1 MESKLSQCQLGV
13 FLDSVRYGGNVYH
26 NANLFNLNPALDDD
40 RLEEALRAVIA
51 AHPLMSARIRLDDEG
66 QPVMFMPETP
76 IVPQLLTMSDAAF
89 DEYRRS
95 IIPEFQVVGG
105 TLGVMSMIRTDSDLW
120 LFFDFHHVIA
130 DGSSMIMM
138 IREIDRAYGG
148 EQLEP
153 EPLTG
158 FDIAN
163 REAERRL
170 TPDYEAAREWYR
182 QNYSGTDTEAQLY
195 ADSKGDRPA
204 YHRQQFTLD
213 IAPDRL
219 RGGAPLCNAAMG
231 IVLASFTHRDE
242 AVFTTITHGRRGHET
257 DRTFAMMVKTQP
269 VRVHVE
275 AGVTADGLLRDMKTQ
290 LVGNRRWGEL
300 FSFAEV
306 SALTGISSDF
316 LFAFQGRFL
325 DIPQIGGS
333 PAVRQQLGEVN
344 AAAPVNMELFIDDDH
359 VWIDASW
366 RTDMYSDQ
374 AITNIAHA
382 FGTVLDQL
390 SGCSPDM
397 AVADIAVTDSRQTAQ
412 LRLWGDAPAVPYD
425 HSVPIESVIA
435 TQADSQPDRTAVVC
449 GDRTL
454 TRRQLQ
460 EKVNSVAAFL
470 QSKGIGKGHT
480 VGVMINR
487 SELMAVYP
495 LAIQTIGAAYMPL
508 DPEFPQERLMFM
520 IGDAGVKTILT
531 ADNLARR
538 VLPDFGAD
546 NIIDIS
552 QIPDNS
558 SAPAPV
564 DKSGD
569 DALVVLYTSGSTGKP
584 KGVTLTRAGLLNFS
598 HAYISITAMT
608 ESDRV
613 PAYANFG
620 FDAHMMDLYPT
631 LMAGAEYHVLD
642 DVTRHDLDALHDYF
656 VARHITMAFMTTQI
670 CWQMATLYDLP
681 DIRCLLGGGEKL
693 PPLGEVPYS
702 FFNLYGPTECSV
714 IATYYET
721 HGDLDGTI
729 IGRPVPGYGIRVVD
743 KQLRDV
749 PAGVPGELVIT
760 GVCVGKG
767 YLNRPELTAEKF
779 LMIDG
784 VPAYRTGDLARWT
797 HDGLVHYLG
806 RMDGMVKLRGLR
818 IELGEIEAVAT
829 RHDAV
834 RQFAAAVKTVGGNE
848 QLVGYFSLKDGQSL
862 TADQLRDFMS
872 GKLTEFMIP
881 TGMMQLDELPLT
893 PNGKVDRRALPL
905 PEISADAETLEA
917 IEGPVERQVADIVAE
932 IVGHNAF
939 GATTN
944 LMKVGLTSLLTMR
957 LVAMISRKTGHK
969 VAAKAVM
976 LDPTVR
982 AIARIIAQV
991 EASGSAK
998 PSGDAPKAKRRKF
1011 YPLSENQRGVYID
1024 WMANPDALQYNV
1036 PRALKLNPGIDI
1048 DRLADALRQAV
1059 KTHPA
1064 LSAKFVTH
1072 GDDIMQQRN
1081 DDAEAVVTVRGL
1093 DHEPTAAELQAM
1105 VIPFNL
1111 NTGPLYHIE
1120 LLTHG
1125 SDCWLLMDFNHI
1137 VFDGM
1142 SAAVFA
1148 DSVTRAYNGE
1158 ELEVESYT
1166 AFDRAIDEHDML
1178 MSEQADE
1185 AHDWFAKLLDGFQT
1199 TAYPHSQSAD
1209 GLPGQMGRLSLTL
1222 DAAAVDAFCKDN
1234 AVTASNYF
1242 LSAFMQLLHRLTRQE
1257 RIAITTVNNG
1267 REDERLL
1274 DDVGMFVK
1282 TLPVVSAITPA
1293 QAQTLTPAQAVANMQ
1308 RQFITTQSYDFYPF
1322 TSIVRDFGIR
1332 PDIMYVYEGGIAL
1345 DSDSGS
1351 PLSGKPV
1358 SLGLDT
1364 VKVPL
1369 TMLVFTPVPG
1379 QYELTVEYDASM
1391 YTATDMD
1398 RLLKVMR
1405 TLSTSLAAAATIAD
1419 ATTIDAEAE
1428 RQLSS
1433 MRSGATGD
1441 VAYDSYHGAMEAWA
1455 LETPDAMALV
1465 ACDRSMTF
1473 DQFNRQA
1480 NVTAHALKAHGV
1492 EHGDKVVVLLPRDSR
1507 LITTIYGVMKAGA
1520 AYIPCD
1526 PDYPAERIRLITE
1539 DSGARFIVTT
1549 ADRMDTFPGKVI
1561 DVDTLLSGYD
1571 DSNPGIDISPD
1582 DLAYLIYTSGSTGR
1596 PKGVKIHHGAIANY
1610 LYAYR
1615 NEIYLPMGDDEP
1627 RVNMLLVTI
1636 SFDASQV
1643 DLGTS
1648 LTSGH
1653 TLVLADDEQTKDVV
1667 KLAELMTRTHVQAF
1681 DATPSRLAAMLEL
1694 PAFRNAIASCKLLN
1708 IGGEG
1713 FPASLLDKLADAG
1726 FRGIVVNEYGP
1737 TETTVG
1743 SNHAF
1748 LRPGDA
1754 INAGKP
1760 FYNYVEYIVDGWGG
1774 ELPVGMTGELYIA
1787 GRGVGKGYHNL
1798 PDKTE
1803 ASFVTFKDAVAYRT
1817 GDLARWTANG
1827 SVEILGRIDNQVK
1840 LRGLRIELGEIES
1853 VATAMAGVRMACAD
1867 VRTIEGVEHLCLWY
1881 ESDDVDPEALNTHL
1895 SRHLTEYMVP
1905 DSYTKLTKMPLT
1917 PNGKTDRRSLPEPQ
1931 LEAPAEYVEPADGL
1945 ERQIAD
1951 AFAHVLGRDKV
1962 GAIDD
1967 FFKIGGTSINA
1978 IKVVARLAGTGVD
1991 VSYKDIF
1998 ATRTARALGALLS
2011 GAGHDNAPAHNEKSA
2026 AKDASKAAEPLAD
2039 VLAANT
2045 LESFLNGDRQP
2056 LDGCGVLLTGAT
2068 GFMGIHML
2076 HDLLTQYDCRVTCM
2090 VRGRG
2095 AVSGLSRLQ
2104 TLCFYY
2110 FGETFADMLDKRLF
2124 VIEGDLTDAG
2134 ALSGLD
2140 SAGIDVV
2147 INCAANVK
2155 HFSSGDDIERVNVG
2169 TVRNIVDWC
2178 VANGGKRL
2186 VHVSTVSVAGGRV
2199 DGVPDAATVLTEQ
2212 SLEMGQNLSNQYVA
2226 SKHEAERIILQA
2238 VRDNNLN
2245 AKIMRVG
2252 NLAPRASDGEFQINF
2267 RTNAFMGRL
2276 KAYLELGCVPF
2287 GHMDAQ
2293 CEFSP
2298 IDNVCDA
2305 ILRLAQAP
2313 QAMSVFMPTNNHHIP
2328 LGDVLSILSQVT
2340 RRTIRGVEQGE
2351 FQEALSQ
2358 AMADEK
2364 RVAALQPLLAYSG
2377 RSGEANEYIGFNG
2390 EMTTQVLY
2398 RLGFRWNYT
2407 TWDYVERF
2415 IRLLDDL
2422 DFFADE

>member
-13 FLDSVRYGGNVYH
+13 FLDSVRHGGNVYH
-26 NANLFNLNPALDDD
+26 NANLFKLNPGLDDN
-40 RLEEALRAVIA
+40 RLAEALQAVIA

-66 QPVMFMPETP
+66 QPLMFMPDEP
-76 IVPQLLTMSDAAF
+76 IAAQLLTMSDAAF

-105 TLGVMSMIRTDSDLW
+105 TLGVMSLIRTDSDLW

-138 IREIDRAYGG
+138 LREIDRAYNG

-170 TPDYEAAREWYR
+170 TPDYETAREWYR
-182 QNYSGTDTEAQLY
+182 QNYTGTDTEAQLY
-195 ADSKGDRPA
+195 ADRKGDHPA
-204 YHRQQFTLD
+204 YHRQQFALD

-231 IVLASFTHRDE
+231 IVLASFTNRDE

-269 VRVHVE
+269 VRVRVGT
-275 AGVTADGLLRDMKTQ
+275 GVTADDLLRDMKTQ

-306 SALTGISSDF
+306 SAMTGITSDI
-316 LFAFQGRFL
+316 LFAYQGRFL
-325 DIPQIGGS
+325 DIPSIGGS

-344 AAAPVNMELFIDDDH
+344 AAVPVNMELFMDDDH
-359 VWIDASW
+359 VWLDVSW
-366 RTDMYSDQ
+366 RTDKYSDQ
-374 AITNIAHA
+374 AIAALAHA
-382 FGTVLDQL
+382 FDTVLHQL
-390 SGCSPDM
+390 SGCSPDTP
-397 AVADIAVTDSRQTAQ
+397 VSDIAIADSRQIAQ

-425 HSVPIESVIA
+425 HSVPIEDVIA
-435 TQADSQPDRTAVVC
+435 AQAADRPDRTAVVF

-454 TRRQLQ
+454 TRRQLHD
-460 EKVNSVAAFL
+460 KVNSVAAFL

-495 LAIQTIGAAYMPL
+495 LAIQSVGAAYMPL
-508 DPEFPQERLMFM
+508 DPEFPHERLMFM
-520 IGDAGVKTILT
+520 IGDAGVETILT
-531 ADNLARR
+531 ADNLARK
-538 VLPDFGAD
+538 VLPDFGQD

-552 QIPDNS
+552 QIADDGSVP
-558 SAPAPV
+558 APAAK
-564 DKSGD
+564 DGG

-584 KGVTLTRAGLLNFS
+584 KGVTLTRAGLLNFA
-598 HAYISITAMT
+598 HAYIGITAMT
-608 ESDRV
+608 GNDRV

-729 IGRPVPGYGIRVVD
+729 IGRPVPGYGIRIVD

-779 LMIDG
+779 ITLDG
-784 VPAYRTGDLARWT
+784 APAYRTGDLARWT

-848 QLVGYFSLKDGQSL
+848 QLVGYFSLKDGQNL
-862 TADQLRDFMS
+862 TADQLREFMS
-872 GKLTEFMIP
+872 GQLTEFMIP
-881 TGMMQLDELPLT
+881 TVMMQLDELPLT

-905 PEISADAETLEA
+905 PEISAEAETIEA
-917 IEGPVERQVADIVAE
+917 PDGPVEQQVAEIVAE

-982 AIARIIAQV
+982 AIARIIA
-991 EASGSAK
+991 S
-998 PSGDAPKAKRRKF
+998 DAAPGNKAPGHAPAAKRRKF

-1036 PRALKLNPGIDI
+1036 PRALKLSPGVDI
-1048 DRLADALRQAV
+1048 DRLADALRKAV
-1059 KTHPA
+1059 KAHPA
-1064 LSAKFVTH
+1064 LSARFVTH
-1072 GDDIMQQRN
+1072 GDDIVQQR
-1081 DDAEAVVTVRGL
+1081 DDKAEPVVTVRSL

-1105 VIPFNL
+1105 VTPFDLTN
-1111 NTGPLYHIE
+1111 GPLYHIE

-1125 SDCWLLMDFNHI
+1125 SDCWLLMDFHHI

-1158 ELEVESYT
+1158 PLEPESYT
-1166 AFDRAIDEHDML
+1166 AFDRAIDEHDIL

-1185 AHDWFAKLLDGFQT
+1185 ARDWFAGLLDGFQT
-1199 TAYPHSQSAD
+1199 TAYPHSQGAD
-1209 GLPGQMGRLSLTL
+1209 GMPGQMGRLSVAM
-1222 DAAAVDAFCKDN
+1222 DAAAVDAFCQDN
-1234 AVTASNYF
+1234 AVTPSNYF
-1242 LSAFMQLLHRLTRQE
+1242 MSAFVQLLHRLTRQD

-1293 QAQTLTPAQAVANMQ
+1293 QAHTMTPSQAVADMQ
-1308 RQFITTQSYDFYPF
+1308 RQFITTQSFDFYPF

-1351 PLSGKPV
+1351 PLAGQPV
-1358 SLGLDT
+1358 KLGLDT

-1369 TMLVFTPVPG
+1369 TLLVFTPVAG

-1391 YTATDMD
+1391 YSEADMN

-1405 TLSTSLAAAATIAD
+1405 TLSLSLADASALAAA
-1419 ATTIDAEAE
+1419 TTVDGDDE
-1428 RQLSS
+1428 RQLAS

-1465 ACDRSMTF
+1465 ACDRSLTF
-1473 DQFNRQA
+1473 DRFNRQA
-1480 NVTAHALKAHGV
+1480 NVTAHALMAHGV

-1507 LITTIYGVMKAGA
+1507 LITTIYAVMKAGA

-1549 ADRMDTFPGKVI
+1549 ADRLETFPGKAI
-1561 DVDTLLSGYD
+1561 DVDTLMSGYD
-1571 DSNPGIDISPD
+1571 DSNPGIEISPD

-1615 NEIYLPMGDDEP
+1615 QEIYLPMGDDEP

-1667 KLAELMTRTHVQAF
+1667 KLAELMTRTHVDAF

-1694 PAFRNAIASCKLLN
+1694 PAFRSAVAGCKLLN

-1803 ASFVTFKDAVAYRT
+1803 ASFVTFKGAVAYRT
-1817 GDLARWTANG
+1817 GDLARWTDNG
-1827 SVEILGRIDNQVK
+1827 CVEILGRIDNQVK

-1867 VRTIEGVEHLCLWY
+1867 VRTIDGVEHLCLWY
-1881 ESDDVDPEALNTHL
+1881 ESDDVDPDTLNTHL

-1905 DSYTKLTKMPLT
+1905 DSYTKLAKMPLT

-1931 LEAPAEYVEPADGL
+1931 LEAPAEYVEPAEGV

-1978 IKVVARLAGTGVD
+1978 IKVVARLAGAGVD

-1998 ATRTARALGALLS
+1998 GTRTARALAALLS
-2011 GAGHDNAPAHNEKSA
+2011 GAAQTGSPAPGRKPA
-2026 AKDASKAAEPLAD
+2026 ADAAPDSAEPLAD
-2039 VLAANT
+2039 VLSLNT
-2045 LESFLNGDRQP
+2045 LGSFLNGERQP

-2076 HDLLTQYDCRVTCM
+2076 HALLTQYDCRVTCM

-2110 FGETFADMLDKRLF
+2110 FGETFADMVGNRLF

-2134 ALSGLD
+2134 AFSGID

-2186 VHVSTVSVAGGRV
+2186 VHVSTVSVAGQRV
-2199 DGVPDAATVLTEQ
+2199 DGVPDAATVLTER

-2238 VRDNNLN
+2238 VRDNQLN

-2287 GHMDAQ
+2287 GHLDAQ

-2305 ILRLAQAP
+2305 ILRLSQTP
-2313 QAMSVFMPTNNHHIP
+2313 QPMSVFMPTNNHHIP

-2340 RRTIRGVEQGE
+2340 GRTIRGVEQDE
-2351 FQEALSQ
+2351 FQAALAQ

-2364 RVAALQPLLAYSG
+2364 RVSALQPLLAYSG
-2377 RSGEANEYIGFNG
+2377 RGGEATEYIGFNG
-2390 EMTTQVLY
+2390 DMTTQVLY
-2398 RLGFRWNYT
+2398 RLAFRWNYT

-2422 DFFADE
+2422 DFFAEE